1 MCSITVPDFIFLWV
15 LRGLHYGGGH
25 FAAKSDGHR
34 KCGGRDF
41 DQETDQK
48 DRETRRAVAWPEIQ
62 FQRQEAKQPPK
73 QRETERPSWNLPG
86 TKPGR

>member
-48 DRETRRAVAWPEIQ
+48 DRETRRAVA
-62 FQRQEAKQPPK
+62 
-73 QRETERPSWNLPG
+73 
-86 TKPGR
+86 